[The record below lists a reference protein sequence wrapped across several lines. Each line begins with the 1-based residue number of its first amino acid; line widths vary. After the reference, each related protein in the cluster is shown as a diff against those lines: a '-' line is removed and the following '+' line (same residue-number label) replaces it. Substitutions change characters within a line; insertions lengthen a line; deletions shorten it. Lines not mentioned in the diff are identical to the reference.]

1 MNRKLPLLGACLALT
16 ASATVSANAGAATH
30 DKIGPH
36 QYFDGLVNGSIG
48 VGSPAIIKVV
58 CPGPE
63 SQTGHPLK
71 GQTVEVTEPKA
82 ILSTSGYTGNDA
94 TSVGAFFEAPPPAAN
109 GPGQVNFT
117 KYGVTKS
124 IPTSLNVPCG
134 GTGQV
139 TFVPFPQSPPTSQAA
154 TVAVE
159 YVNVAV

>member
-1 MNRKLPLLGACLALT
+1 MNRKLLLLGACLALT
-16 ASATVSANAGAATH
+16 GSAAVSSSADAATH
-30 DKIGPH
+30 HKIGKH
-36 QYFDGLVNGSIG
+36 QHFDGLVDGSIG

-63 SQTGHPLK
+63 SQTGHPLR

-94 TSVGAFFEAPPPAAN
+94 TSISVFFGAPPPAAN
-109 GPGQVNFT
+109 GPGQVSFT

-124 IPTSLNVPCG
+124 IPTTLNLPCG

-139 TFVPFPQSPPTSQAA
+139 TFVPFPQSPPSSQAA

-159 YVNVAV
+159 YVNVAA